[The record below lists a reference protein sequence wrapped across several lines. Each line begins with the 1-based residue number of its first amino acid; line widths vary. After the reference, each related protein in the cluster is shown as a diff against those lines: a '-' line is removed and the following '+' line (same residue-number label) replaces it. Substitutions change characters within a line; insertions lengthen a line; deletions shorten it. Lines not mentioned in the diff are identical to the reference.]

1 MKLYDCSG
9 APSPRRVRIFI
20 AEKGLDIPVVQV
32 DLRHH
37 EQFSEAFRKLNPW
50 CTVPVLE
57 LDDGTAVSEAVA
69 VCRYLEDICPEPPLM
84 GVDTRDRAVVAMW
97 EHRFEIDGFLAVS
110 EAFRNQARG
119 LAGRALTGPA
129 NVAQIPELAQ
139 RGRGRVERF
148 FAALDA
154 RLAHHP
160 FVAGER
166 YTIADIT
173 AQVAVDFAGWIRMSL
188 PAECSHARDWYRRV
202 SERPGAAAQ
211 ESVGFGES

>member
-1 MKLYDCSG
+1 MKFYDCKS

-20 AEKGLDIPVVQV
+20 AEKGLEIPTVQV
-32 DLRHH
+32 DLRNGEHLTDT
-37 EQFSEAFRKLNPW
+37 FRELNPW

-57 LDDGTAVSEAVA
+57 LDDGTTLSEAVA
-69 VCRYLEDICPEPPLM
+69 VCRYLEEAHPEPPLM
-84 GVDTRDRAVVAMW
+84 GVDARDRAVVAMW
-97 EHRFEIDGFLAVS
+97 EHRFEIDGFLAVT

-119 LAGRALTGPA
+119 LAGRALTGA
-129 NVAQIPELAQ
+129 DSVAQIPELVE

-154 RLAHHP
+154 QLAHHP

-173 AQVAVDFAGWIRMSL
+173 AQVAVDFAGWIKMSL
-188 PAECSHARDWYRRV
+188 PDECRRAAEWYRRV
-202 SERPGAAAQ
+202 GARPSAAA
-211 ESVGFGES
+211 